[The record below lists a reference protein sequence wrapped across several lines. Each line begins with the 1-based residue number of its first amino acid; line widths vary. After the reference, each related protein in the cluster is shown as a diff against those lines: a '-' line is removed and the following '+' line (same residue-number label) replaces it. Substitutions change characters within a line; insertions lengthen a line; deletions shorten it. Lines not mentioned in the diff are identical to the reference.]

1 MKLIRKQW
9 FLVVLLLALATGYF
23 FSHALKPLADAG
35 WLKWTV
41 VAATMFVMAWPLEIG
56 RLYHAF
62 SRPMAPL
69 LATAINFILIPL
81 LAWPISYPLGIE
93 LGPGLIVAAA
103 VPSTLASGAV
113 WTRRAGG
120 DDSVA
125 IAVTLLTNSMCFLV
139 TPLIIYLL
147 LGNVVETEV
156 FFAAIYKLLFFVV
169 CPMAVAQVL
178 RIQRQSATWATAHKA
193 QLSTAAMFG
202 VLFMVLTGSVS
213 AGLKVEQSGAGDL
226 QVGQITMMLIA
237 VAVIHLAGFFSGL
250 FLARQLK
257 LPLEQQIAVG
267 FSGSQKTLM
276 AGLSTALSMG
286 LNIIPMVAYHAM
298 QLILDTV
305 IADRIKRANKK

>member
-9 FLVVLLLALATGYF
+9 FLAVLMLALAIGYF
-23 FSHALKPLADAG
+23 FSQALKPLADAA
-35 WLKWTV
+35 WLKWLV

-56 RLYHAF
+56 KLYSALAK
-62 SRPMAPL
+62 PLAPL
-69 LATAINFILIPL
+69 LATAVNFVLIPL
-81 LAWPISYPLGIE
+81 LAWPISLLLGIE

-125 IAVTLLTNSMCFLV
+125 IVVTLITNSTCFLV
-139 TPLIIYLL
+139 TPLIIYLM
-147 LGNVVETEV
+147 LGNVVETGV
-156 FFAAIYKLLFFVV
+156 FVAAIYKLLFFVV
-169 CPMAVAQVL
+169 CPMAAAQIF
-178 RIQRQSATWATAHKA
+178 RIHQKSATWATTHKP

-202 VLFMVLTGSVS
+202 ILFMVLAGSVS
-213 AGLKVEQSGAGDL
+213 AGLKVQQSGSGGL
-226 QVGQITMMLIA
+226 QVVQIAMMLIA
-237 VAVIHLAGFFSGL
+237 VAIIHLAGFFTGL

-257 LPLEQQIAVG
+257 LPIEQQIAVG

-286 LNIIPMVAYHAM
+286 LNIIPMVAYHAV
-298 QLILDTV
+298 QLIIDTI
-305 IADRIKRANKK
+305 IADRIKRANEK